1 MEKTNFSGATYRDLY
16 WKSVYRINN
25 RVGKVPGEKTAQE
38 CFDEELRSSAWDVDF
53 GMKIQQTRDKVAM
66 QKIDKTDTLK
76 TILNGRKYTV
86 DYFQREYRWGRKQI
100 EQMLADFQST
110 FEEFHDPN
118 DTPKEVKKYGFYYMG
133 CIICTGGS
141 VKKIID
147 GQQRLTSL
155 TLLLIYLNILQKK
168 AFTNEDDRVSLDEMI
183 YSKAFGEKS
192 FNIDVDNRGSCMK
205 ALLKEDKNYKPEN
218 ESTRNMLERYQDI
231 EELFPDDL
239 KEEALPCFITWLIE
253 KVLLLEID
261 TPSDDEAHTIFL
273 TMNDRGL
280 SLNSAE
286 MMKAYIIQQVAEADR
301 IQVNQMWQDNIN
313 RIKSAS
319 EYDTSGL
326 VNTQDVE
333 FISTWLRAKYA
344 DSMRDNK
351 RGAKDGDYELLG
363 DKFHTWV
370 LNNAR
375 SQMNLT
381 KPQDYKD
388 FVLTEMTRVTDIYL
402 QMKKYGSK
410 LTEGYEEVFYNANRD
425 LTYQTMLA
433 IAAIRND
440 DPEDVVG
447 KKIRMT
453 AKFVDDFATIRIV
466 NFRKVNWNTNKSM
479 LFRVMQDI
487 RNMDCKTI
495 GMIYVRELRS
505 MGVTVE
511 GITKFSRNQF
521 SGRYMLHILAR
532 FTSYVNVLM
541 GNPSHFEEY
550 VARKRRGNSY
560 DIEHILPNKFE
571 DYKDSFTD
579 RDDFESSRNQIG
591 NLLLLTNDKNR
602 SYKDMKYSD
611 KVQRYAGDNILAQA
625 LNGTA
630 YKNNP
635 KFLNVVAE
643 KYGFQPIPVFGRQSI
658 ADRAEIYM
666 RMARDI
672 WNPDDIK
679 KIAGGWKDDE
689 EKAPFKN
696 EKGQEFTVGYAD
708 RSWADALKYGFLSAN
723 IGSGSGESIYRVQ
736 VGDTVYCYIA
746 GAGFVGIGECTS
758 TAVPMKDFK
767 VMVDGLSTP
776 VSDAPWESEESKRNL
791 DPDREV
797 FIGIAWRKSVSDLA
811 EAFWE
816 KGMTVVPL
824 VAYTLNDKTTYQ
836 KVREHFGYEKSPD

>member
-1 MEKTNFSGATYRDLY
+1 
-16 WKSVYRINN
+16 
-25 RVGKVPGEKTAQE
+25 
-38 CFDEELRSSAWDVDF
+38 
-53 GMKIQQTRDKVAM
+53 M

-76 TILNGRKYTV
+76 TILNGRKYKV

-110 FEEFHDPN
+110 FEEFHAPN
-118 DTPKEVKKYGFYYMG
+118 DTPKEVKNYGFYYMG

-168 AFTNEDDRVSLDEMI
+168 AVTNEDDRVPLDEMI

-192 FNIDVDNRGSCMK
+192 FNIDVDDRASCMK

-239 KEEALPCFITWLIE
+239 KEEALLCFITWLIE

-261 TPSDDEAHTIFL
+261 TPSDDEVHTIFL

-301 IQVNQMWQDNIN
+301 IQVNHMWQDNIN

-319 EYDTSGL
+319 AYDTSGL

-370 LNNAR
+370 LKNAR
-375 SQMNLT
+375 SRMNLT
-381 KPQDYKD
+381 TPQNYKD
-388 FVLTEMTRVTDIYL
+388 FVLIEMTRVTDIL
-402 QMKKYGSK
+402 RMKEYGSK

-433 IAAIRND
+433 IAAIGND
-440 DPEDVVG
+440 DPKDVVD

-453 AKFVDDFATIRIV
+453 AKFVDDFATIRIM
-466 NFRKVNWNTNKSM
+466 NSGKVNWKTNRYS
-479 LFRVMQDI
+479 LFPVMQNI
-487 RNMDCKTI
+487 RNTDCKTI
-495 GMIYVRELRS
+495 GMIYVRALRR
-505 MGVTVE
+505 MDVTVE
-511 GITKFSRNQF
+511 GISKFSLNQF
-521 SGRYMLHILAR
+521 SRRYMLHILAR

-541 GNPSHFEEY
+541 GNPSHFDEY
-550 VARKRRGNSY
+550 VDRERWGNSY
-560 DIEHILPNKFE
+560 DIEHILPDRFE

-579 RDDFESSRNQIG
+579 RDDFESSRSQIG
-591 NLLLLTNDKNR
+591 NLLLLTRDKNR

-625 LNGTA
+625 LNGIA
-630 YKNNP
+630 YTNNP

-666 RMARDI
+666 SMASDI

-679 KIAGGWKDDE
+679 QIAGGWTDDE
-689 EKAPFKN
+689 EKDFFKN
-696 EKGQEFTVGYAD
+696 EKRLEFTVGYAD
-708 RSWADALKYGFLSAN
+708 RSWPDALKYGFLSAN
-723 IGSGSGESIYRVQ
+723 IGSRSGKSIYRVQ

-746 GAGFVGIGECTS
+746 GSGFVGIGECS
-758 TAVPMKDFK
+758 SAAVPMKNFK
-767 VMVDGLSTP
+767 VMVDGVSTP

-816 KGMTVVPL
+816 KGLTVVPR

-836 KVREHFGYEKSPD
+836 KVREHFGYEKRVV